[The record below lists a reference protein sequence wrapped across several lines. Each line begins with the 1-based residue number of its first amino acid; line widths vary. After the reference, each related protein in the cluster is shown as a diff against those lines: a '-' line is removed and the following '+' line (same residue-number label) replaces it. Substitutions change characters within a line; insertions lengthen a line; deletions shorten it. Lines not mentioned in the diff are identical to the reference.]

1 MRAPK
6 PAVPFEEDAPRPLV
20 QDLAIDE
27 IKTHPQLQT
36 REQPIKSTASEGA
49 ITDYQDD
56 MEEGCEFPPLLV
68 YLVGDDFLLVGGAK
82 RLEAARRAARPTVRC
97 EIRRGSLRDAILA
110 SCAENA
116 THGMRRTK
124 PDKERA
130 VSKLLQD
137 PEWSKWSDREI
148 ARRCVVSPTFVSKLR
163 GSLTVHVDSDKR
175 TYRTKHGTVAAMN
188 VVHIGRRSEDQATPP
203 TPIRQT
209 PRQPEDAGKVHQPED
224 AGEVVRIT
232 APPSPAGE
240 PVGVPIDLA
249 AEAAKRRADLVN
261 AVIQIEKLSQFVT
274 QHIFAARSSNLASD
288 SALAGRINAAGEELT
303 KAAELFKRFTTRA

>member
-116 THGMRRTK
+116 THGLRRTK
-124 PDKERA
+124 ADKERA

-137 PEWSKWSDREI
+137 KEWSKWSDREI
-148 ARRCVVSPTFVSKLR
+148 ARRCVVCPTFVSNLRLKLR
-163 GSLTVHVDSDKR
+163 DSLTVHVDSDNKR
-175 TYRTKHGTVAAMN
+175 LYRTKHGTVAAMN
-188 VVHIGRRSEDQATPP
+188 VVAIGKRSEDQATPP
-203 TPIRQT
+203 PPIRQT
-209 PRQPEDAGKVHQPED
+209 PHRPEDAG
-224 AGEVVRIT
+224 AVVRLT

-240 PVGVPIDLA
+240 PVDLA
-249 AEAAKRRADLVN
+249 AELENRRAEFFN
-261 AVIQIEKLSQFVT
+261 ALAQIEKLAKEMTLRIPAV
-274 QHIFAARSSNLASD
+274 RGNLASN
-288 SALAGRINAAGEELT
+288 SATAGRMMAAAEELNSG
-303 KAAELFKRFTTRA
+303 AKRLMRA